1 MMQRSDICYYHDHI
15 FIYSEVRR
23 LIQEVLRWGIP
34 STFGFYI
41 VSKTNWPEIYGWT
54 IQEKIP
60 WDKRFTVSVYWEPT
74 RFIETGQ
81 RIRTIIEWDWVF
93 PSRDKWGCAISE
105 EKLYIQN
112 GRITQSLIPDKI
124 WRIPDFFWVTM
135 FYLLINYRNIQ
146 ADALWDGQYYC
157 WSNIADYQD
166 HKTIMVPQC
175 EKDIFKHVISR
186 RTE

>member
-1 MMQRSDICYYHDHI
+1 MMQRSDICYHHDHI

-81 RIRTIIEWDWVF
+81 LIRTIIEWDWVF
-93 PSRDKWGCAISE
+93 PSRDKWGCATSE

-124 WRIPDFFWVTM
+124 WRIPDFFGSLCSI
-135 FYLLINYRNIQ
+135 Y
-146 ADALWDGQYYC
+146 
-157 WSNIADYQD
+157 
-166 HKTIMVPQC
+166 
-175 EKDIFKHVISR
+175 
-186 RTE
+186 

>member
-1 MMQRSDICYYHDHI
+1 MMQRSDICYHHDHI

-81 RIRTIIEWDWVF
+81 LIRTIIEWDWVF
-93 PSRDKWGCAISE
+93 PSRDKWGCATSE

-124 WRIPDFFWVTM
+124 WRIPAFFW
-135 FYLLINYRNIQ
+135 LLCSSYKLITETCKQ
-146 ADALWDGQYYC
+146 VQYGTTN
-157 WSNIADYQD
+157 SIAD
-166 HKTIMVPQC
+166 HILL
-175 EKDIFKHVISR
+175 FSR
-186 RTE
+186 IIKP